1 MNLPPSLIMGSIPV
15 VLAIA
20 STLIA
25 WRYVQNRMLFF
36 VVAVL
41 TPGGIDRL
49 IGFLGSLYQ
58 AVLTALNTP
67 VLDTFMATQAL
78 LEATLSVQI
87 LATPLILWRL
97 CSAMHKRQER
107 P

>member
-41 TPGGIDRL
+41 TPGGSIDSSASWAVFTRL
-49 IGFLGSLYQ
+49 F
-58 AVLTALNTP
+58 
-67 VLDTFMATQAL
+67 
-78 LEATLSVQI
+78 
-87 LATPLILWRL
+87 
-97 CSAMHKRQER
+97 
-107 P
+107 